1 MARFKEVKE
10 FDIITYD
17 EKYKGSNVDKFQYIE
32 KKNFLELTNF
42 IHEFNAKEEN
52 SDVLDFMKIEY
63 RRDIGD
69 IIRIKNYVGLIELKS
84 GFQIQ
89 ILPKISLGDEKKE
102 IIHTK
107 TKKVFIEMLKSMKEF
122 PNKIFTTANLNV
134 NKMNLYEIFI
144 NMYIQEVRKLIKR
157 GIKSSYIEK
166 QGNIQYFKGKLLFN
180 KHIKENLFHQERFF
194 VQFDEFQTNRP
205 ENKIIKSTLLKL
217 QKISSSVENVKQ
229 IKQILINFEL
239 VEPSTNYAKDFSK
252 VVIDRNTKD
261 YELLMKWSEV
271 FLSNKSFTTFSGTHS
286 SRALL
291 FSMERLFE
299 GYIAKYVKKVFQEFD
314 VAVQDKSCYLFDEP
328 IQQFALKP
336 DLIITNKE
344 DGSRIIMDTKWK
356 MLDKHRKNYGISQAD
371 MYQMYAYAKKYKSS
385 EIYLLYPKSEEIPEN
400 EPIQF
405 VSKED
410 NNEKIYVK
418 VFFVNLDQEKIEDSM
433 KKLLKMCKY
442 KSIKN

>member
-1 MARFKEVKE
+1 MTRFKEVKE

-17 EKYKGSNVDKFQYIE
+17 EKYKGNNVDKYQYLE
-32 KKNFLELTNF
+32 KERFLELTNF

-102 IIHTK
+102 TIHRK
-107 TKKVFIEMLKSMKEF
+107 TKKILIEMLKSMKRF
-122 PNKIFTTANLNV
+122 PNKIFTSANLNV
-134 NKMNLYEIFI
+134 DKMNLYEIFI
-144 NMYIQEVRKLIKR
+144 NMYIQEVRNLINK
-157 GIKSSYIEK
+157 GMKSSYIEK
-166 QGNIQYFKGKLLFN
+166 QENIPYFKGKLLFN
-180 KHIKENLFHQERFF
+180 KHIKENIFHKERFF
-194 VQFDEFQTNRP
+194 MQFDEYQMNRP

-217 QKISSSVENVKQ
+217 QKMSSSVENVKQ
-229 IKQILINFEL
+229 IKQILVNFEL
-239 VEPSTNYAKDFSK
+239 VEPSTNYVKDFSK

-261 YELLMKWSEV
+261 YELLMKWSKV

-299 GYIAKYVKKVFQEFD
+299 GYIAKYVKKVFQEFN
-314 VAVQDKSCYLFDEP
+314 VVIQDRSCYLFDEP
-328 IQQFALKP
+328 RKQFALKP

-356 MLDKHRKNYGISQAD
+356 ILDRNKRNYGISQAD
-371 MYQMYAYAKKYKSS
+371 MYQMYAYAKKCKSS
-385 EIYLLYPKSEEIPEN
+385 EIYLLYPKSEKILEN
-400 EPIQF
+400 EHIQF
-405 VSKED
+405 ISEEEND
-410 NNEKIYVK
+410 EKIYVN
-418 VFFVNLDQEKIEDSM
+418 VFFVDLDQANIEDSM
-433 KKLLKMCKY
+433 KTLLKMCRY